1 VIAENSFKQQ
11 SVKYVLYMSV
21 SMEVNL
27 VLRTMAMRPDKVLT
41 KVPTDVCPRNLQI
54 ETSIPRL
61 CKVVDLP
68 TEILVCIIFLA
79 ASWKFAVGLPNHL
92 PPINFALS

>member
-1 VIAENSFKQQ
+1 
-11 SVKYVLYMSV
+11 
-21 SMEVNL
+21 MEVNL

>member
-1 VIAENSFKQQ
+1 
-11 SVKYVLYMSV
+11 
-21 SMEVNL
+21 MEVNL
-27 VLRTMAMRPDKVLT
+27 VLRTMAMRPDKVLN
-41 KVPTDVCPRNLQI
+41 KVPTDFCPRNLQI
-54 ETSIPRL
+54 ETFIPRL

-79 ASWKFAVGLPNHL
+79 ASWKFAVRLPNHL